1 MKTKFLPAIV
11 MLLLFAAMNTYGQI
25 NQSSNQSS
33 TYNPNSNQGIFNM
46 KINADSPELMSQF
59 NTQNVQQK
67 TFPVDKAVNPDY
79 YTVGPND
86 MFNLGIFGYMN
97 QTIPLVVTLEGS
109 LVIPTVGEVKVN
121 GLTLSDAKR
130 KVVSAVKKRYYSS
143 DVSLTLSMPRIFLVT
158 VYSSI
163 QSKMEVTPLT
173 RASEIVSRVY
183 YDTLDVSQISYK
195 INNEKNEFVP
205 QMSLRNIEIIHK
217 NGTTDIA
224 DLYRYFSTNEDKYN
238 PYLQEGDL
246 IKIPFG
252 LINKNYVTVEGA
264 VQLGGTYE
272 YNKDDNL
279 ESVISLGRGFDTDA
293 EPDSIT
299 VFRSDPVSRKYKS
312 IDLSFEKD
320 KNFKI
325 NVFDRVFVKY
335 KANTVMNLSVMV
347 LGEINRPGVYPI
359 AQKSTTLK
367 EIIEM
372 AGGMKP
378 TAFLPL
384 CILFRKYD
392 DEYTRNDTAEIF
404 LNRRANDLIVQTMDK
419 DNFEVD
425 VLSRRNRVVVD
436 FEKLFRENDLSQNVI
451 LEHKDVVYI
460 NDDKKIVYVYGQVSN
475 EGYVPFKE
483 GENYEYYI
491 KKAGG
496 YSLAAD
502 DGDTRIVRFNSR
514 GWYKADETKVQSGDF
529 IYVPKEVKTK
539 FGDKITLIATILGSL
554 VSILT
559 TYILIKNT
567 N

>member
-11 MLLLFAAMNTYGQI
+11 MLLLFAVMNTYGQI
-25 NQSSNQSS
+25 NQSSNQTS

-67 TFPVDKAVNPDY
+67 TFPVDKAVNPDS

-143 DVSLTLSMPRIFLVT
+143 DVSLTLSMPRTFLVT

-163 QSKMEVTPLT
+163 QSKMDVTPLT

-183 YDTLDVSQISYK
+183 YDTLDVSKISYK
-195 INNEKNEFVP
+195 FNNEKNEFVP

-299 VFRSDPVSRKYKS
+299 VFRSDPVTRKYKS

-392 DEYTRNDTAEIF
+392 DEYTRKDTAEVF

-419 DNFEVD
+419 ENFEVD

-436 FEKLFRENDLSQNVI
+436 FEKLFKENDLSQNVI

-502 DGDTRIVRFNSR
+502 ESDTRIVRFNSR

-539 FGDKITLIATILGSL
+539 FGDKVTLIATILGSL

>member
-1 MKTKFLPAIV
+1 MKTKFFPAIV

-25 NQSSNQSS
+25 NQSSNQTS

-130 KVVSAVKKRYYSS
+130 KVVNAVKKRYYSS
-143 DVSLTLSMPRIFLVT
+143 DVSLTLSMPRTFLVT

-163 QSKMEVTPLT
+163 QSKMDVTPLT

-183 YDTLDVSQISYK
+183 YDTLDVSKISYK
-195 INNEKNEFVP
+195 FNNEKNEFVP

-299 VFRSDPVSRKYKS
+299 VFRSDPVTRKYKS

-392 DEYTRNDTAEIF
+392 DEYTRTDTAEVF

-436 FEKLFRENDLSQNVI
+436 FEKLFKENDLSQNVI

-529 IYVPKEVKTK
+529 IYVPKVVKTK

>member
-25 NQSSNQSS
+25 NQSSNQTS
-33 TYNPNSNQGIFNM
+33 TYNPNSNQGLFNM

-130 KVVSAVKKRYYSS
+130 KVVNAVKKRYYSS

-299 VFRSDPVSRKYKS
+299 VFRSDPVTRKYKS

-392 DEYTRNDTAEIF
+392 NEYTRNDTAEVF

-436 FEKLFRENDLSQNVI
+436 FEKLFKENDLSQNVI

-529 IYVPKEVKTK
+529 IYVPKVVKTK

>member
-25 NQSSNQSS
+25 NQSSNQTS

-183 YDTLDVSQISYK
+183 YDTSDVSQISYK

-299 VFRSDPVSRKYKS
+299 VFRSDPVTRKYKS

-392 DEYTRNDTAEIF
+392 DEYTRNDTAEVF

-425 VLSRRNRVVVD
+425 ILSRRNRVVVD
-436 FEKLFRENDLSQNVI
+436 FEKLFKENDLSQNVI

-529 IYVPKEVKTK
+529 IYVPKVVKTK